1 MTINQ
6 LDSVPEGLGA
16 DASTRRKPL
25 PITPEERRRRI
36 EEAAYYRA
44 ERRSFGPDES
54 WSDWFD
60 AEREIDESLARL
72 PPD

>member
-1 MTINQ
+1 MTVKQ

-16 DASTRRKPL
+16 EPQKRRPL
-25 PITPEERRRRI
+25 AITPEERRRRI

-44 ERRSFGPDES
+44 QRRDFAPDAS

-60 AEREIDESLARL
+60 AERDIDESLAKA